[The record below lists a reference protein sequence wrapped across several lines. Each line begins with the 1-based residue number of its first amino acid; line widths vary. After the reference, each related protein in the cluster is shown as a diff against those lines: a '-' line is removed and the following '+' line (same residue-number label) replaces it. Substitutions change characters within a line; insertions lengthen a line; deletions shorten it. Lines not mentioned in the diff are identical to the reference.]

1 MRTSNVTSHRLRD
14 GNSIGYTFDNL
25 GRVTLKDLPGSEP
38 DVPYGYDNLDRLI
51 SASQTGNSLSFTYD
65 ALSRKLTET
74 GPEGTTTSQ
83 YDLAGRRTQLT
94 YPGTGLYVNYDY
106 LVTGDVSA
114 IRENGASSGVGV
126 LAAYGYD
133 NLGRRTS
140 VTFGN
145 GASQVFAYDAMS
157 RLASL
162 TNDLSGTT
170 NDLSV
175 TLSYSPAS

>member
-1 MRTSNVTSHRLRD
+1 MTI
-14 GNSIGYTFDNL
+14 SID
-25 GRVTLKDLPGSEP
+25 
-38 DVPYGYDNLDRLI
+38 
-51 SASQTGNSLSFTYD
+51 
-65 ALSRKLTET
+65 RKLTET
-74 GPEGTTTSQ
+74 GPEGTATSQ
-83 YDLAGRRTQLT
+83 YDLAGHRTQLNF
-94 YPGTGLYVNYDY
+94 PGSGLYVNYDY

-126 LAAYGYD
+126 LATYAYD

-145 GASQVFAYDAMS
+145 GASQAFSYDAVS

-175 TLSYSPAS
+175 TLSYSPQPADHRWRD